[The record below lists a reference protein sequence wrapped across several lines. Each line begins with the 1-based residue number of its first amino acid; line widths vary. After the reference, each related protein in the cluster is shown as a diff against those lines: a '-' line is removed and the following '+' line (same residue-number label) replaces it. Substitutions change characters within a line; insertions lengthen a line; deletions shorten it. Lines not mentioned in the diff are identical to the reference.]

1 MLAVGLVLGTA
12 VFSYFAGQETIAYL
26 MAFAIFMYACIALYG
41 WLVSNSDV
49 VRQQVYLWAVF
60 AVSSVV
66 AILYLVAIQAGA
78 AISAISFYVPI
89 LVSALVYA
97 SSFMASAAASAA
109 ESASNLALA
118 NIDTLKRLGLVAFL
132 TAAAYFRFGGVAAA
146 VMAFCATALLAISTS
161 SPVNEAPVAGSGNST
176 AIDSGNSTNTTAVF
190 EEPLGFVES
199 CIAALPVLP
208 MLVLIVAFPSILL
221 SSSVS
226 AALIGN
232 LLVVTGI
239 TFGIQTGYFQTL
251 TESTTLKPRTLPSV
265 TLKPR
270 TTLPSA

>member
-12 VFSYFAGQETIAYL
+12 VFCNFAGQDTIAYL

-41 WLVSNSDV
+41 WLVSNADV
-49 VRQQVYLWAVF
+49 IRQQVYLWAAF

-78 AISAISFYVPI
+78 AISLFVPI

-118 NIDTLKRLGLVAFL
+118 NIDMLKRLGLVAFL

-161 SPVNEAPVAGSGNST
+161 SPVNDAPVAGSGNST

-226 AALIGN
+226 VALIGN

-239 TFGIQTGYFQTL
+239 TFGIQTGYFRTL

-265 TLKPR
+265 S
-270 TTLPSA
+270 LPSV